1 LRTLAARR
9 PWQSRV
15 GAETSAA
22 AGGVI
27 LVTRFAIGAVLNYA
41 FGVGLAWLLVPARF
55 GVVSA
60 VQNVL
65 LLAAGLLTAGL
76 PWALAI
82 RVAQT
87 HGDNEAAKPEF
98 RTALIANLA
107 LGLLLG
113 TAFMATQLVGQ
124 RLVPTSSDLLDLLV
138 AAEMPMLAVN
148 SALAGAA
155 QGSRRFAGLGTMQG
169 GEILLKCAAA
179 AVLVAGLHT
188 GPDGVAL
195 SFFLGTAGSVLIG
208 LRTCRGLLPGRGP
221 LASFSFLTDSG
232 SIWFASASMT
242 FLITAD
248 LLGLSVAGVAAG
260 VTAAVLAGY
269 QACSLLAR
277 ASFYVSDALADAV
290 FPFIAHSESLRDK
303 HRWFMTAAR
312 WVPLL
317 IIPVQVALF
326 AAPGPVLRSFLP
338 HHYST
343 PAAQVLLQV
352 LAAGTLGALMTDML
366 TKSLFATGYGR
377 QVGRRMPITVVTEV
391 AGLIILVPRYGALGA
406 AYSYLL
412 ASLAGVLLLVPLYRK
427 ALQVRLPSLRQL
439 AAYIIGLAPT
449 AAVFAVAGQAPTPI
463 AWVLIVAGT
472 LLFIIPARRMRL
484 ITDADITFLAGLRDR
499 LRARTHPT
507 DRTHPEVP
515 TYPTDRTHPQG
526 RTHPAVPPRPAART
540 RLLTRLAAHRADLG
554 LAVFCCCVA
563 GVALL
568 YNIFNSPDVLYDEAA
583 YTYAAQQVALGWHLT
598 LDNQPLFVHPPLM
611 FLLQAAWLSVTGHAS
626 SALPAAIR
634 AARLLAASVGVADVL
649 LITALAYRLA
659 GGASPRQR
667 RIVTGIVAVVA
678 ALDPV
683 LTRYDRQDVIEPF
696 ALCVSLLTLHAA
708 WALRNRGALAYV
720 SVTGLLGGLAL
731 LTNEITIC
739 LVAVPPLFAL
749 LERNWPLLRR
759 SAATLA
765 IAVAFLGLFLL
776 WAADL
781 GLAGS
786 FVTIQTY
793 TLQRLVGL
801 LQTTGL
807 NVPGVSLVAALGR
820 SFERYSSSYI
830 VLAVGFAALVWC
842 WSRKNTS
849 AGNFL
854 TAWLTAS
861 YAFGAYIVAIGTLNE
876 QFFVYL
882 LPACIVGS
890 VLFANALLAGWLG
903 RARRRA
909 AALPGQP
916 ARVFWLPRAVAAA
929 GCAGLVALSAVSWFT
944 NYSSASDG
952 VVLMD
957 NFIATKLPACAAVN
971 ASGDSEK
978 YSYLLGGRSFAF
990 FSVGPAALADGV
1002 HYFILSP
1009 TDVAEQTGNMTP
1021 ALSDWITSHGTRLA
1035 DFPSAVYQSVQLWY
1049 VPASPYDPV
1058 ADVVDIAAGQYVST
1072 IGSHCGGY
1080 QVTNGPHGSFFYAYL
1095 GLGGK
1100 GVLGD
1105 PLSRVTAA
1113 GPGRYEQLFDGM
1125 VLAASPAASPT
1136 AQPTI
1141 RALPI
1146 VSTLAKREPAAY
1158 HRAGLPKVVA
1168 HATAAQRRGWLTNPS
1183 IRRFY
1188 LDGKR
1193 YTSSNYAAAV
1203 SRFGKPLGPPVAQPG
1218 GGVAQAFAGV
1228 VLDLPSK
1235 GASVHAES
1243 VTPAALAAKVLTV
1256 PAKARVPQSP
1266 PPLPNPNPL
1275 GPAQPTTAEP
1285 FLFDLGG
1292 ALLLYASI
1300 FIVLA
1305 WRWTRDGGHRAPRD
1319 GDWPPHGGR
1328 RPPGADGWPPH
1339 GGYRPPGDG
1348 GYEPPGDEAWYP
1360 PGGWQPPGPGGPR

>member
-9 PWQSRV
+9 PRQSRV
-15 GAETSAA
+15 GAETSAV

-113 TAFMATQLVGQ
+113 VAFMATQLVGQ

-148 SALAGAA
+148 ATLGGAA

-169 GEILLKCAAA
+169 GEILLKCVAA

-221 LASFSFLTDSG
+221 LASFSFLADSG

-248 LLGLSVAGVAAG
+248 LLGLSVAGTAAG

-412 ASLAGVLLLVPLYRK
+412 ASLAGVILLVPLYRK

-439 AAYIIGLAPT
+439 AAYTIGFAPT
-449 AAVFAVAGQAPTPI
+449 AAVFAVAGQAPTPV
-463 AWVLIVAGT
+463 AWVLIAAGT
-472 LLFIIPARRMRL
+472 FLFLIPARRMRL
-484 ITDADITFLAGLRDR
+484 ITDADISFLAGLRGRRRGRPRPADR
-499 LRARTHPT
+499 TRPDDRTYPD
-507 DRTHPEVP
+507 DRTHLEVP
-515 TYPTDRTHPQG
+515 TYPNDHTRPDDPTYPDLRMYPEVLT
-526 RTHPAVPPRPAART
+526 RPAVPTRPAART
-540 RLLTRLAAHRADLG
+540 RWPARLAARRADLG
-554 LAVFCCCVA
+554 LAVFCACVA

-568 YNIFNSPDVLYDEAA
+568 YNIFTSPDVLYDEAA

-611 FLLQAAWLSVTGHAS
+611 FLLQAAWLSLTGHAS

-667 RIVTGIVAVVA
+667 RVLAGAVAVVA

-683 LTRYDRQDVIEPF
+683 LTR
-696 ALCVSLLTLHAA
+696 
-708 WALRNRGALAYV
+708 
-720 SVTGLLGGLAL
+720 
-731 LTNEITIC
+731 
-739 LVAVPPLFAL
+739 
-749 LERNWPLLRR
+749 
-759 SAATLA
+759 
-765 IAVAFLGLFLL
+765 
-776 WAADL
+776 
-781 GLAGS
+781 
-786 FVTIQTY
+786 
-793 TLQRLVGL
+793 
-801 LQTTGL
+801 
-807 NVPGVSLVAALGR
+807 
-820 SFERYSSSYI
+820 
-830 VLAVGFAALVWC
+830 
-842 WSRKNTS
+842 
-849 AGNFL
+849 
-854 TAWLTAS
+854 
-861 YAFGAYIVAIGTLNE
+861 
-876 QFFVYL
+876 
-882 LPACIVGS
+882 
-890 VLFANALLAGWLG
+890 
-903 RARRRA
+903 
-909 AALPGQP
+909 
-916 ARVFWLPRAVAAA
+916 
-929 GCAGLVALSAVSWFT
+929 
-944 NYSSASDG
+944 
-952 VVLMD
+952 
-957 NFIATKLPACAAVN
+957 
-971 ASGDSEK
+971 
-978 YSYLLGGRSFAF
+978 
-990 FSVGPAALADGV
+990 
-1002 HYFILSP
+1002 
-1009 TDVAEQTGNMTP
+1009 
-1021 ALSDWITSHGTRLA
+1021 
-1035 DFPSAVYQSVQLWY
+1035 
-1049 VPASPYDPV
+1049 
-1058 ADVVDIAAGQYVST
+1058 
-1072 IGSHCGGY
+1072 
-1080 QVTNGPHGSFFYAYL
+1080 
-1095 GLGGK
+1095 
-1100 GVLGD
+1100 
-1105 PLSRVTAA
+1105 
-1113 GPGRYEQLFDGM
+1113 
-1125 VLAASPAASPT
+1125 
-1136 AQPTI
+1136 
-1141 RALPI
+1141 
-1146 VSTLAKREPAAY
+1146 
-1158 HRAGLPKVVA
+1158 
-1168 HATAAQRRGWLTNPS
+1168 
-1183 IRRFY
+1183 
-1188 LDGKR
+1188 
-1193 YTSSNYAAAV
+1193 
-1203 SRFGKPLGPPVAQPG
+1203 
-1218 GGVAQAFAGV
+1218 
-1228 VLDLPSK
+1228 
-1235 GASVHAES
+1235 
-1243 VTPAALAAKVLTV
+1243 
-1256 PAKARVPQSP
+1256 
-1266 PPLPNPNPL
+1266 
-1275 GPAQPTTAEP
+1275 
-1285 FLFDLGG
+1285 
-1292 ALLLYASI
+1292 
-1300 FIVLA
+1300 
-1305 WRWTRDGGHRAPRD
+1305 
-1319 GDWPPHGGR
+1319 
-1328 RPPGADGWPPH
+1328 
-1339 GGYRPPGDG
+1339 
-1348 GYEPPGDEAWYP
+1348 
-1360 PGGWQPPGPGGPR
+1360 